1 MKTFNKILLALL
13 ILLGG
18 YTVVSASKAGYCKQA
33 VKSAFP
39 DFSGMGT
46 FWKSCP
52 SKSSYIPS
60 VPGWHQLGTPPAT
73 RDANSAWSGLL

>member
-1 MKTFNKILLALL
+1 MKQFLLFLL
-13 ILLGG
+13 ILLAI
-18 YTVVSASKAGYCKQA
+18 YAVVSASKAGYCKQA

-52 SKSSYIPS
+52 SKSSY
-60 VPGWHQLGTPPAT
+60 TCTRPAT
-73 RDANSAWSGLL
+73 KDANSAWSGLL